1 MNNSLLA
8 IIVVAIVGIGGALVV
23 SSYFTES
30 FADKQVEIKIDQNIR
45 IEDST
50 FNRQS
55 LQTGETITELGS
67 LTSIIIESL
76 GSILI
81 VFFIIVYAIK
91 KRFVKKDTK
100 ESEK

>member
-1 MNNSLLA
+1 MNHLLLTA
-8 IIVVAIVGIGGALVV
+8 FLLFIIPNM
-23 SSYFTES
+23 SES

-76 GSILI
+76 GAILI

-91 KRFVKKDTK
+91 KRFAKKDTK
-100 ESEK
+100 KSEK